1 MANNIGTLVTS
12 PIRPQGQLD
21 SFPTAL
27 SNELLGG
34 HHQVE
39 HLSERNGVPVER
51 RQEGM
56 TCYVAE
62 AQVTYQLIGGLTN
75 DCWQLYGG
83 GSGGS
88 GTQAYF
94 YIDEE
99 VPVQDSGDPRLFT
112 LVNTPIAGSLKVFH
126 EGLRLKEGLQNDY
139 LFLAP
144 ASFRISDERDFE
156 PTDQVLADY
165 RMRA

>member
-21 SFPTAL
+21 TFPTAL

-39 HLSERNGVPVER
+39 LLLERNSIAAER

-83 GSGGS
+83 SGSS
-88 GTQAYF
+88 GTLAYF

-99 VPVQDSGDPRLFT
+99 VPAQDSGDPRLFT
-112 LVNTPIAGSLKVFH
+112 LSNTPIIGSLKVFH
-126 EGLRLKEGLQNDY
+126 EGIRLKEGLQNDY
-139 LFLAP
+139 LFIAP

-156 PTDQVLADY
+156 STDQVLADY